1 MRIDSTYWTSIV
13 RTMAPRGHLS
23 PVAIAVLALLAEEP
37 MHAYRMQQ
45 LMRERGVGIVVN
57 VRNRSGLHA
66 SIDRLTRDGL
76 IQVRAVERDAGH
88 PERIV
93 YELAPDGRQTLVT
106 GLRDNIA
113 TPAQEFPLFPA
124 VVSFLH
130 LLHPQDART
139 QLELRAEALQRRL
152 TETQAVL
159 TASREHGVPRLHLL
173 EHEYLQDTTSAELAW
188 VRAVS
193 RDISTGA
200 LTWEPYT

>member
-1 MRIDSTYWTSIV
+1 
-13 RTMAPRGHLS
+13 
-23 PVAIAVLALLAEEP
+23 

-66 SIDRLTRDGL
+66 SLDRLTRDGL
-76 IQVRAVERDAGH
+76 IAVRAVERDTRH
-88 PERIV
+88 PERTV
-93 YELAPDGRQTLVT
+93 YELAPDGRQTLLN

-113 TPAQEFPLFPA
+113 TPAPEFPLFPA

-130 LLHPQDART
+130 LLHPDDART
-139 QLELRAEALQRRL
+139 HLELRAQALHQRL

-173 EHEYLQDTTSAELAW
+173 EHEYLQDIIATELAW

-193 RDISTGA
+193 HDISTGA